1 MNRSSERLV
10 RIHALSALED
20 KILIG
25 IDETVFTVKKGG
37 TALMTPFADKSRQ
50 RAFYF
55 GVRPLEWRKYE

>member
-10 RIHALSALED
+10 GIHALSALED

-50 RAFYF
+50 RAFL
-55 GVRPLEWRKYE
+55 LEE